1 MYSGFT
7 LPNDSFDQTICIW
20 FNGNYLAKESS
31 SHIYMQVKWQWMSK
45 YGLCESKSKTT
56 LGYIAECW
64 MLIQK
69 QTHKI
74 DRWWVWSCVYVC
86 HVCEISEQMV
96 SHNNHQ
102 LKHMFWNQCGDQITP
117 TKKMGSNIENQ
128 VELNW
133 KYSLYIGISFST
145 YVLSPSQSTN

>member
-117 TKKMGSNIENQ
+117 TKKNGFKYRKPSRIELKILAIHWHFVFDICFASESIN
-128 VELNW
+128 
-133 KYSLYIGISFST
+133 
-145 YVLSPSQSTN
+145 